1 MGFTCGIVGLPNV
14 GKSTI
19 FNALT
24 SSSSAEA
31 ANYPFCT
38 IEPNQGR
45 VFVPDER
52 VEKLSQLN
60 QSKQKFP
67 TTLDFSDIAGL
78 VKGASKG
85 EGLGNQFLS
94 HIRQVDAIIHVL
106 RCFDDKNITHV
117 NNNINPLNDLEIVET
132 ELMLSDLDMLDR
144 RLVSNKKKLNINTK
158 ENKLLIQ
165 AIENSIDLLKKGKLV
180 SKANFTD
187 EEFDEIRKLD
197 LITSKPIIYICN
209 VDEKS
214 VNNGNK
220 YSEAV
225 NQYSDNNNRETII
238 ISAEIESQVSQ
249 IKDFEEKQLFFE
261 ELNITETGLS
271 RIIKS
276 GYSLLDLITFF
287 TSGEKET
294 RAWNIKN
301 GTIASKAAGKIH
313 TDFERGFI
321 RAETI
326 SYSDYIN
333 CNGELEAKNQGK
345 MRSEGKDYIVQDG
358 DIINFRFNV

>member
-60 QSKQKFP
+60 QSKQKFL

-94 HIRQVDAIIHVL
+94 HIRQVDAIVHVL

-117 NNNINPLNDLEIVET
+117 NNSINPLNDLEIVET
-132 ELMLSDLDMLDR
+132 ELMLSDLEMLDR
-144 RLVSNKKKLNINTK
+144 RLVSNKKKLNLNTK
-158 ENKLLIQ
+158 EDKLLIQ
-165 AIENSIDLLKKGKLV
+165 AIENSIDLLKKGKPV

-187 EEFDEIRKLD
+187 EEFDEIRKLE
-197 LITSKPIIYICN
+197 LITSKPIIYVCN

-220 YSEAV
+220 YSDAV
-225 NQYSDNNNRETII
+225 NQYSDNNSRETIV
-238 ISAEIESQVSQ
+238 ISAEIESQISQ
-249 IKDFEEKQLFFE
+249 IKDLEEKKLFFE

-276 GYSLLDLITFF
+276 GYSLLNLITFF

-333 CNGELEAKNQGK
+333 FNGELEAKNQGK

>member
-31 ANYPFCT
+31 GNYPFCT

-60 QSKQKFP
+60 QSKQKFL

-94 HIRQVDAIIHVL
+94 HIRQVDAIVHVL

-132 ELMLSDLDMLDR
+132 ELMLSDLEMLER
-144 RLVSNKKKLNINTK
+144 RLASNKKKFNINTK
-158 ENKLLIQ
+158 ENKLLVQ
-165 AIENSIDLLKKGKLV
+165 AIENSIVLLKKGKPV
-180 SKANFTD
+180 SKTNFTD
-187 EEFDEIRKLD
+187 EEFDEIRKLE
-197 LITSKPIIYICN
+197 LITSKPIIYVCN

-220 YSEAV
+220 YSDAV
-225 NQYSDNNNRETII
+225 NQYSDNNSRETIV